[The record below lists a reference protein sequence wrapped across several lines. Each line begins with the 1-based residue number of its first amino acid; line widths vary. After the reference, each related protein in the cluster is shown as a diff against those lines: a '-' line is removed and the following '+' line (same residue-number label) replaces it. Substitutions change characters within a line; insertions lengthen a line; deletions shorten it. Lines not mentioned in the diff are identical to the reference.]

1 MRIYGS
7 IQTSFWENSEIQSLP
22 DQAKVL
28 AIYLLTGPHSNMLG
42 CLRLPDGYISEDLKW
57 EIEISQ
63 NSFKK
68 LSEIDFLT
76 RDIGSSWVVIHH
88 FLKWNPVQNPR
99 QGIGIQ
105 KLFDAVPTQSCVL
118 KPLITGLLTHGKY
131 LDKGFIDRLYKLQ
144 KESETVS
151 ENCLA
156 DKEQNKDQDQNKK
169 IYIAEDIEISD
180 QTNYSHLI
188 ERIKTKNRQHALR
201 SQAIEVLEFLNEKTG
216 KRFRHVD
223 TNLNMIIARLKTGA
237 TVIDCR
243 QIIAMKYRE
252 WKKNPEMLKYV
263 RPETL
268 FATKKFESYI
278 GELVLPKDEGDK
290 NEQK

>member
-1 MRIYGS
+1 
-7 IQTSFWENSEIQSLP
+7 
-22 DQAKVL
+22 
-28 AIYLLTGPHSNMLG
+28 
-42 CLRLPDGYISEDLKW
+42 
-57 EIEISQ
+57 
-63 NSFKK
+63 SFKK

-169 IYIAEDIEISD
+169 IYIAEDIEIS
-180 QTNYSHLI
+180 
-188 ERIKTKNRQHALR
+188 
-201 SQAIEVLEFLNEKTG
+201 
-216 KRFRHVD
+216 
-223 TNLNMIIARLKTGA
+223 
-237 TVIDCR
+237 
-243 QIIAMKYRE
+243 
-252 WKKNPEMLKYV
+252 
-263 RPETL
+263 
-268 FATKKFESYI
+268 
-278 GELVLPKDEGDK
+278 
-290 NEQK
+290 